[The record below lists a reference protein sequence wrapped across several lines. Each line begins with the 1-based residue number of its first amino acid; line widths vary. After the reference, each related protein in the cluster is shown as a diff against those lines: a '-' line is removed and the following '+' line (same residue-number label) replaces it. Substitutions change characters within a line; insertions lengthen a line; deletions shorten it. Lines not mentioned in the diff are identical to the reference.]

1 MNVIFDE
8 ACALYRECFTVYG
21 NEPEI
26 IISHAHR
33 HGGINLYRE
42 NGRAVNMICTS
53 RITDGELDAEY
64 IFAVCTKPEYRN
76 RGIFS
81 KQLDTVIGNKAC
93 VLIPENESLFSF
105 YERFGFSAIYA
116 LEAEIEG
123 NKELPETDM
132 IAEEIYGIYK
142 NCFHFPKKPKEL
154 FIASVNAHIEYG
166 GKIFTD
172 GKSAVLTYENNIT
185 DIYAPTEEDAVSVSK
200 RVFDGKYKA
209 IFPLGCE
216 KTLNAYNIS
225 YAKKKTAM
233 IKNIKMPNLYI
244 NTLFN

>member
-1 MNVIFDE
+1 MNVIVED
-8 ACALYRECFTVYG
+8 ALALYRECFTVYG

-26 IISHAHR
+26 IIKHAYE
-33 HGGINLYRE
+33 HGDIRLYRE

-64 IFAVCTKPEYRN
+64 IFAVCTKPEYRK
-76 RGIFS
+76 RGIFT
-81 KQLDTVIGNKAC
+81 KHLDAVIGNKAC
-93 VLIPENESLFSF
+93 ILIPENESLFDF

-123 NKELPETDM
+123 NKELPETD
-132 IAEEIYGIYK
+132 ITAEEIYGIYK
-142 NCFHFPKKPKEL
+142 NCFQFPKKPKEL
-154 FIASVNAHIEYG
+154 FIASVNAHLEYG

-172 GKSAVLTYENNIT
+172 GKSAVLTYENGIT

-200 RVFDGKYKA
+200 KVFDGKAKA

-216 KTLNAYNIS
+216 NILNNYKFK
-225 YAKKKTAM
+225 YVKKKTAM
-233 IKNIKMPNLYI
+233 VKNIKMPNLYI